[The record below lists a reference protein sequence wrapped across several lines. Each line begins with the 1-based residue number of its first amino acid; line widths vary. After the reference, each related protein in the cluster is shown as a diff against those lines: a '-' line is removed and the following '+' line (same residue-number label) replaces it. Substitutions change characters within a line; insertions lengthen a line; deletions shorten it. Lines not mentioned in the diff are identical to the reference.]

1 MECLKHVVRY
11 AVIAGLVGGVAV
23 GVAGP
28 ERVGAIF
35 SQTRGKIT
43 QAIDSQIDD
52 PVALRAQMKK
62 LESEYPAR
70 ISEVRSD
77 LTELRQQVGQMNR
90 ELEVSRRVVDL
101 ASADLSQMQSL
112 ITKAEAAQVT
122 GQGQIVKVVFGS
134 EPIELKDAYSKA
146 NRIRQVHA
154 SYAARTSDIERDL
167 GYLSQQEERLA
178 SLLTK
183 LETEHADFQA
193 QLWQMDRQVDS
204 IARNERL
211 INVMERRQRTIDEQ
225 SRYHVSS
232 LDQLSSQFADIRAK
246 QDAKLESL
254 AGGVAT
260 MNYEDRA
267 KFELDGEKSSSA
279 PKSPAVQVRPSV
291 IEIHPDSVDQVESG
305 KPMAS
310 NVITVR

>member
-1 MECLKHVVRY
+1 MELCKNIVRY

-28 ERVGAIF
+28 DRVGAIL
-35 SQTRGKIT
+35 SQTRGKVT
-43 QAIDSQIDD
+43 QAIDSQIED

-77 LTELRQQVGQMNR
+77 LTELRQQVAQMNR

-101 ASADLSQMQSL
+101 ASADLSQVQSL
-112 ITKAEAAQVT
+112 ITKAEAAQVN
-122 GQGQIVKVVFGS
+122 GQGHVVKVVFGS
-134 EPIELKDAYSKA
+134 EPIELKDAYGKA

-167 GYLSQQEERLA
+167 GYLSQQEERL
-178 SLLTK
+178 STLLTK
-183 LETEHADFQA
+183 LETEHSEFQA

-211 INVMERRQRTIDEQ
+211 ISVMERRQRTIDEQ
-225 SRYHVSS
+225 SRYHASS

-267 KFELDGEKSSSA
+267 KFELDGEKSFGGAKLPA
-279 PKSPAVQVRPSV
+279 PQIRPSI
-291 IEIHPDSVDQVESG
+291 IEIRPDTQLQDETV
-305 KPMAS
+305 KPLAS
-310 NVITVR
+310 NAQAAR